1 MTEKNG
7 LVLVYTGNDIII
19 SRIKHELELKGIKS
33 IVKDGFNDG
42 LSAGFGGGIPS
53 AVDLFVTEDDFEQA
67 NEIVEAIA
75 TE

>member
-1 MTEKNG
+1 MKEKNG

-19 SRIKHELELKGIKS
+19 SRIKYELELKGIKS
-33 IVKDGFNDG
+33 IVKDGFNAG

-53 AVDLFVTEDDFEQA
+53 AVDLFVTEKDFEQA

>member
-19 SRIKHELELKGIKS
+19 SRIKYELEIKGINS
-33 IVKDGFNDG
+33 IVKDGFNAG

-53 AVDLFVTEDDFEQA
+53 AVDLFVTEKDFELA

>member
-19 SRIKHELELKGIKS
+19 SRIKYELELKGIKS
-33 IVKDGFNDG
+33 IVKDGFNAG

-53 AVDLFVTEDDFEQA
+53 AVDLFVTEDDFEKA